1 MVMVVL
7 GFVLVVRVLVF
18 SLVSQAEMLDALV
31 VATRHAVVG
40 WPRTCIGTMLGFS
53 RRLRFRFRSGDLRW
67 SWSWSYEFPIQ
78 TIQHK
83 AFRFGG
89 RT

>member
-1 MVMVVL
+1 MVVVMVVL

-40 WPRTCIGTMLGFS
+40 WPRTCIRARFIRDSIRFGSFHS
-53 RRLRFRFRSGDLRW
+53 RSKAFQDSFGWRSGFGLR
-67 SWSWSYEFPIQ
+67 
-78 TIQHK
+78 
-83 AFRFGG
+83 
-89 RT
+89 